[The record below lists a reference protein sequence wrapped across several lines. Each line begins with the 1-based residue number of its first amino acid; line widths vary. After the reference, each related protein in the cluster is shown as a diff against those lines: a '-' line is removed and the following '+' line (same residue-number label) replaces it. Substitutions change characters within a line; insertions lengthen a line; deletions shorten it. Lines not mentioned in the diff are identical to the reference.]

1 MNISIIVFVICN
13 LVWINMFEFALFKLM
28 YMLYS
33 VDFNRKLL
41 VDFVIGLDKFIMF
54 IIEWVI
60 VYKLMGLKWGRFIY
74 NIIWDYNGRGDILV
88 YWIK

>member
-13 LVWINMFEFALFKLM
+13 LVWINMFEFVLFKLM

-33 VDFNRKLL
+33 VDFNRKLV

-60 VYKLMGLKWGRFIY
+60 VYKLMGLKCGRFIY
-74 NIIWDYNGRGDILV
+74 NRIWDYNGRGDILV
-88 YWIK
+88 D

>member
-33 VDFNRKLL
+33 VDFNRKLM
-41 VDFVIGLDKFIMF
+41 VDFVIGLDKFIML

-88 YWIK
+88 D

>member
-28 YMLYS
+28 YMLYR
-33 VDFNRKLL
+33 VDFSRKLV
-41 VDFVIGLDKFIMF
+41 VDFVIGLDKFITL

-60 VYKLMGLKWGRFIY
+60 VYKLMGLKCGRFIY

>member
-33 VDFNRKLL
+33 VDFNRKLV

-88 YWIK
+88 D

>member
-1 MNISIIVFVICN
+1 MNISISVFVICN
-13 LVWINMFEFALFKLM
+13 LVLINIFEFSLFKLM

-41 VDFVIGLDKFIMF
+41 VDFVFSLDKFITL

-74 NIIWDYNGRGDILV
+74 NII
-88 YWIK
+88 

>member
-1 MNISIIVFVICN
+1 MNISISVFVICN
-13 LVWINMFEFALFKLM
+13 LVLINIFEFSLFKLM

-41 VDFVIGLDKFIMF
+41 VDFVFSLDKFIML

-60 VYKLMGLKWGRFIY
+60 VYKLMGLKCGRFI
-74 NIIWDYNGRGDILV
+74 
-88 YWIK
+88 

>member
-33 VDFNRKLL
+33 VDFNRKLV
-41 VDFVIGLDKFIMF
+41 VDFVIGLDKFITF

>member
-33 VDFNRKLL
+33 VDFNRKLM

>member
-1 MNISIIVFVICN
+1 
-13 LVWINMFEFALFKLM
+13 MFEFALFKLM

-33 VDFNRKLL
+33 VDFNRKLV

-60 VYKLMGLKWGRFIY
+60 VYKLMGLKCGRFI
-74 NIIWDYNGRGDILV
+74 
-88 YWIK
+88 

>member
-13 LVWINMFEFALFKLM
+13 LVWINMFEFVLFKLM

-33 VDFNRKLL
+33 VDFNRKLM
-41 VDFVIGLDKFIMF
+41 VDFVIGLDKFIML

-88 YWIK
+88 D

>member
-1 MNISIIVFVICN
+1 MNISISVFVICN

-33 VDFNRKLL
+33 VDFNRKLV
-41 VDFVIGLDKFIMF
+41 VDFVIGLDKFIML

-88 YWIK
+88 D

>member
-33 VDFNRKLL
+33 VDFNRKLV

-60 VYKLMGLKWGRFIY
+60 VYKLMGLKCGRFIY
-74 NIIWDYNGRGDILV
+74 NRIWDYNGRGDILV
-88 YWIK
+88 D

>member
-1 MNISIIVFVICN
+1 MNISISVFVICN
-13 LVWINMFEFALFKLM
+13 LVWINMFEFVLFKLM

-33 VDFNRKLL
+33 VDFNRKLV

-54 IIEWVI
+54 IIEWII

-88 YWIK
+88 D

>member
-13 LVWINMFEFALFKLM
+13 LVWINMFEFVLFKLM

-33 VDFNRKLL
+33 VDFNRKLM
-41 VDFVIGLDKFIMF
+41 VDFVIGLDKFIML

>member
-33 VDFNRKLL
+33 VDFYRKLV
-41 VDFVIGLDKFIMF
+41 VDFVIGLDKFIML

-88 YWIK
+88 D